1 MNMYRRFMKHLS
13 RAADGDETILQRW
26 RTLATNKHGGNTELK
41 NLNPKAS
48 ASCCSEYSTQ

>member
-1 MNMYRRFMKHLS
+1 MYRRFMKHLS